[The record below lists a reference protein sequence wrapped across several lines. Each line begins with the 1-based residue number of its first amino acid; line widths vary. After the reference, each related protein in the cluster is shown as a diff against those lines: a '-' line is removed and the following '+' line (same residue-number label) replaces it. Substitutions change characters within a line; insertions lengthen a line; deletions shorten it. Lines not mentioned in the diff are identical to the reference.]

1 MKNIRIST
9 QGTPHDFQASL
20 VPLVIRHLGYQIEW
34 VKPGQAQMQILGPF
48 VDIKKKPY
56 YWCPKPLRP
65 MVAAVDKKIS
75 PNKHESQSSALTLFH
90 TQENVRHDLVK
101 TDYSIS
107 FDLGIDSK
115 NHFRLPYWMEMID
128 WTHEGISGN
137 LNPRYG
143 ELLTLTKLKRPLGDR
158 FLKKGGTGVLLS
170 THLREP
176 RASIYKAIGKIIP
189 VQGVGAHFNE
199 AIKNHHSSGFLKR
212 DVLNQY
218 TFNICPE
225 NGLYPGYYTEKIP
238 EAFYSGCL
246 PITWADE
253 NVAVDFN
260 PNAFINLL
268 PFFAT
273 DFEGLEAILNDSK
286 SLEKYQSQA
295 LISNSPSL
303 EPFKAFLLKILQTA
317 TS

>member
-9 QGTPHDFQASL
+9 QGTPHDYQSSL
-20 VPLVIRHLGYQIEW
+20 LPLVIQHLGYHIEW
-34 VKPGQAQMQILGPF
+34 VQPAKADLCILGPF
-48 VDIKKKPY
+48 LKNKKKY
-56 YWCPKPLRP
+56 SWCPKPLRP
-65 MVAAVDKKIS
+65 IPSAIDSLISSSNTQSTAV
-75 PNKHESQSSALTLFH
+75 TLFH

-101 TDYSIS
+101 ADYSIS

-143 ELLTLTKLKRPLGDR
+143 ELLTLTKLKRPLGDGFVKR
-158 FLKKGGTGVLLS
+158 SGAGVLLS
-170 THLREP
+170 SHFREP
-176 RASIYKAIGKIIP
+176 RASIFRAIGKIIP

-260 PNAFINLL
+260 PNAFLNLL

-273 DFEGLEAILNDSK
+273 DFEGLEAILRDSK

-303 EPFKAFLLKILQTA
+303 EPFKGFLLKILQTA

>member
-9 QGTPHDFQASL
+9 QGTPHDYQSSL
-20 VPLVIRHLGYQIEW
+20 LPLVIQHLGYHIEW
-34 VKPGQAQMQILGPF
+34 VQPAKADLCIFGPF
-48 VDIKKKPY
+48 LKNKKKY
-56 YWCPKPLRP
+56 SWCPKLLRSIP
-65 MVAAVDKKIS
+65 SAIDGLIS
-75 PNKHESQSSALTLFH
+75 SSNTQSSAVTLFH
-90 TQENVRHDLVK
+90 TQENVRHDFIK
-101 TDYSIS
+101 ADFSIS
-107 FDLGIDSK
+107 FDLGVDSK
-115 NHFRLPYWMEMID
+115 NHLRLPYWMEMID

-158 FLKKGGTGVLLS
+158 FLKRGGTGALLS
-170 THLREP
+170 SHLREP

-212 DVLNQY
+212 DVLNQC

-273 DFEGLEAILNDSK
+273 DFEGLEAILSDSK

-295 LISNSPSL
+295 LITNSPSL